1 MHTETLQQ
9 FYERTKQPMPAELA
23 SQANVSHFNVK
34 QRTCLNRMTPYNRRD
49 YYKICLIVGQG
60 VHLAGDQE
68 TPIEGAGIIFSN
80 PGVPSSY
87 QAISETQSGFY
98 CLFNDTFLLN
108 SIRQEIR
115 YRSALFNPSIQPVI
129 GLDRGRPGA
138 IQSAVQRAGRLTLN
152 HIHLPVRY
160 DQECSANDHTGR
172 YPFAG
177 TGC

>member
-23 SQANVSHFNVK
+23 SQTNVSHFNVK

-49 YYKICLIVGQG
+49 YYKICMIIGDG
-60 VHLAGDQE
+60 MHLAGEKE

-87 QAISETQSGFY
+87 HAISESQTGFY

-115 YRSALFNPSIQPVI
+115 YRSALFNPAIPAVI
-129 GLDRGRPGA
+129 PLD
-138 IQSAVQRAGRLTLN
+138 IAGQERF
-152 HIHLPVRY
+152 RY
-160 DQECSANDHTGR
+160 LFSEMESLLSTRNA
-172 YPFAG
+172 Y
-177 TGC
+177 

>member
-80 PGVPSSY
+80 PGYHRPTRPFPKRNRAST
-87 QAISETQSGFY
+87 AFLTTLFY
-98 CLFNDTFLLN
+98 
-108 SIRQEIR
+108 
-115 YRSALFNPSIQPVI
+115 
-129 GLDRGRPGA
+129 
-138 IQSAVQRAGRLTLN
+138 
-152 HIHLPVRY
+152 
-160 DQECSANDHTGR
+160 
-172 YPFAG
+172 
-177 TGC
+177 